1 MKWLLILNRRPYDGT
16 DVTWNALRLAQAG
29 LDLKSEVR
37 IFLMNDSVDLAR
49 KDAKLATAEFDLGA
63 MLLDLEKKG
72 ATIKLCTTC
81 INRCGIGK
89 GALLNDAWP
98 GTMKDLASWVEG
110 SERILSF

>member
-1 MKWLLILNRRPYDGT
+1 MKWLFVINRRPYDGT

-29 LDLKSEVR
+29 LDMKSEVR

-49 KDAKLATAEFDLGA
+49 KDAKPPTAEFDLGT

-72 ATIKLCTTC
+72 ATVKLCTTC

-89 GALLNDAWP
+89 GALLNDTWP
-98 GTMKDLASWVEG
+98 GTMKDLASWVES
-110 SERILSF
+110 SEKVLTF